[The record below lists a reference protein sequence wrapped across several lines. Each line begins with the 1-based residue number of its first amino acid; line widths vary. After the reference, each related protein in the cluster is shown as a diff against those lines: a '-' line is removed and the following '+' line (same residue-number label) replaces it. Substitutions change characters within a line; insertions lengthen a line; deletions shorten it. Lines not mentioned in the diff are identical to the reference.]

1 MRFHGTTIYHKAS
14 NCAYVIKKEVE
25 GRRVQAALLA
35 QDVERRRW
43 ARREALRR
51 PFRKIR
57 EFLFRKP

>member
-1 MRFHGTTIYHKAS
+1 
-14 NCAYVIKKEVE
+14 
-25 GRRVQAALLA
+25 
-35 QDVERRRW
+35 VERRRW